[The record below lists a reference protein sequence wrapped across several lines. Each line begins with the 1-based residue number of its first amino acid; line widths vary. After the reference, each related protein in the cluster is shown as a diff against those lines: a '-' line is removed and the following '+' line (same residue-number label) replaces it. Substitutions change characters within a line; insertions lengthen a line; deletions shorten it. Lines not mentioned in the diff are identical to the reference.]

1 MGAVTVSPIQHYLAD
16 YPASFSRRPLR
27 HRYEMADRTILL
39 SDQFLDQPLELG
51 GVNGR
56 ALTHQA
62 VTSP

>member
-1 MGAVTVSPIQHYLAD
+1 
-16 YPASFSRRPLR
+16 
-27 HRYEMADRTILL
+27 MADRTILL

-62 VTSP
+62 VTSR